1 MTKSARGGTH
11 KIEWTR
17 RRRSVRFDSRR
28 LAAVLERILTD
39 GAFPEGVVS
48 VAVVGDA
55 EMQAINAAHTQA
67 DESTDVLAFALA
79 DGEADGQVA
88 EIIIN
93 ADAAVS
99 VAARYDNAPTRELA
113 LYAIH
118 GALHLVGLD
127 DGHPAERRRMRRE
140 ERKHLALWDGP

>member
-1 MTKSARGGTH
+1 MY

-28 LAAVLERILTD
+28 LAAVLKRILTE

-67 DESTDVLAFALA
+67 DESTDVLAFTLA
-79 DGEADGQVA
+79 DGDVEADGPVA

-93 ADAAVS
+93 ADAAAS

-118 GALHLVGLD
+118 GALHLVGFD

-140 ERKHLALWDGP
+140 EKKYLALWDGP